1 MSLRRVAYFD
11 DMPMRAL
18 VGYVMRGPW
27 QAVLV
32 ASAMALLSLFPL
44 LGFMSVFSGAV
55 VALVGLC
62 RGFKPALTVMLGTA
76 VVMAAVSQMMVS
88 SVGLGLVYVVVVW
101 APLLALALVLRNT
114 VSWPITLDV
123 AALFGIVAVIIIYL
137 VFGNPPQV
145 WEHLL
150 TQLVTAMERQN
161 VDQDFSAFRA
171 QIPVA
176 AQWVTGVLAA
186 ALVIG
191 LIASM
196 MLARWW
202 QSLLQNQGGFAQE
215 FHALR
220 QSRSTSLLALLI
232 LVLASVDF
240 GMISAVSAD
249 IVFILLVVYSVFGL
263 GLVHALVATSGLGSK
278 WLIIVYVLAIVALPY
293 VVKALAALGFADSW
307 PNFRSWLKRRGPGSG
322 KPHDDS

>member
-1 MSLRRVAYFD
+1 
-11 DMPMRAL
+11 
-18 VGYVMRGPW
+18 MRGPW

-32 ASAMALLSLFPL
+32 ASAMALVSLFPL

-55 VALVGLC
+55 VALVALC
-62 RGFKPALTVMLGTA
+62 RGFKPALIVMLGA
-76 VVMAAVSQMMVS
+76 AAVMAVASQMMVG
-88 SVGLGLVYVVVVW
+88 GLGLGVLYVVMVW
-101 APLLALALVLRNT
+101 APLLGLALVLRNT

-123 AALFGIVAVIIIYL
+123 AALFGIVAVIIVYL

-161 VDQDFSAFRA
+161 VDQDFTGFRA

-176 AQWVTGVLAA
+176 AQWITGVLAA
-186 ALVIG
+186 ALVTG

-202 QSLLQNQGGFAQE
+202 QSLLQNPGGFIQE
-215 FHALR
+215 FRALR

-232 LVLASVDF
+232 LALGSVDL

-249 IVFILLVVYSVFGL
+249 IVVILLVVYSVFGL
-263 GLVHALVATSGLGSK
+263 GLVHALVAASGLGSR

-307 PNFRSWLKRRGPGSG
+307 INFRAWLNRPGPGSG